1 MSAYASTVVDAP
13 ADEVWG
19 YLRDFGNL
27 AEWLP
32 GIDLCVIEEGGDSR
46 PGTVRRLEGL
56 GGVYRERLLTLDDDS
71 RSATY
76 EILECPLPVRDY
88 RAVYR
93 VSPVTDSGRA
103 FVEWSATFAADDV
116 AKLDKVFVRGVFE
129 PGLAALHGRFRPGA

>member
-1 MSAYASTVVDAP
+1 MSAYASTVVDAS

-19 YLRDFGNL
+19 YLRDFGNV

-32 GIDLCVIEEGGDSR
+32 GIDRCEVEEGGGSR

-56 GGVYRERLLTLDDDS
+56 GGVFRERLLTLDDDS

-76 EILECPLPVRDY
+76 EILEGPLPVSDY

-116 AKLDKVFVRGVFE
+116 AKMNRVIVKGVFE
-129 PGLAALHGRFRPGA
+129 PGLTALHGRFRPGT